1 MYLDANNLYGWAMIK
16 KLPVGKFEWI
26 HPNDYTEDLIK
37 SCDDN
42 DDYGAILEVDIEYPK
57 ELLNKHKDLAFLPER
72 RKINKTNKLITCI
85 EDKEKYVVHISA
97 LKQALNHGLVLK
109 KVHRVIQFYQ
119 EVWMKTY
126 IDMNTKLRMEAMN
139 DYKKDFV
146 KLVNNAVFGKTSEN
160 VRNHR
165 DIKIVTTNK
174 QRNKYASEPNYH
186 TTKRISENLL
196 IMEMKKTEVKMN
208 KPVYLGQEI
217 LNISK
222 TLMYQFWY
230 DYIKLKYGGKARL
243 CYMDTDSFIIYI
255 ETEDFYEDIAG
266 DVEKWFDTSNYDK
279 NDERRLPI
287 EINGKILDK
296 FKDEPGGKIMAKNA
310 ALRAKVYAYLKEDGG
325 VHKRAKGTKK
335 CAIKREIMFENYR
348 ESLFEG
354 KIISISQQRFRS
366 DHHNVYTKEV
376 NKTALSSNDAK
387 RLQTSDRI
395 TTYPYG

>member
-1 MYLDANNLYGWAMIK
+1 M
-16 KLPVGKFEWI
+16 
-26 HPNDYTEDLIK
+26 
-37 SCDDN
+37 
-42 DDYGAILEVDIEYPK
+42 
-57 ELLNKHKDLAFLPER
+57 
-72 RKINKTNKLITCI
+72 KINKCDKLVCTLYN
-85 EDKEKYVVHISA
+85 KEKYVVHISA

>member
-1 MYLDANNLYGWAMIK
+1 M
-16 KLPVGKFEWI
+16 P
-26 HPNDYTEDLIK
+26 
-37 SCDDN
+37 
-42 DDYGAILEVDIEYPK
+42 
-57 ELLNKHKDLAFLPER
+57 FLPEKM
-72 RKINKTNKLITCI
+72 KINKCDKLVCTLYN
-85 EDKEKYVVHISA
+85 KEKYVVHISA
-97 LKQALNHGLVLK
+97 LKQALDHGLVLK

-126 IDMNTKLRMEAMN
+126 INMNTKLRMEAMN
-139 DYKKDFV
+139 DFEKDFV

-174 QRNKYASEPNYH
+174 QRSKYASEPNYH

-217 LNISK
+217 SNISK
-222 TLMYQFWY
+222 TPMYQFWY
-230 DYIKLKYGGKARL
+230 DCIKLKYGDKARL
-243 CYMDTDSFIIYI
+243 CYMDTDSFIIYV

-287 EINGKILDK
+287 GINGKILGK
-296 FKDEPGGKIMAKNA
+296 FKDELGGKIMAKNA
-310 ALRAKVYAYLKEDGG
+310 ALRAKIYAYLKEDGG

-335 CAIKREIMFENYR
+335 CVIKREIMFGNYR

-354 KIISISQQRFRS
+354 KIISKLQQRFRS
-366 DHHNVYTKEV
+366 DHHNVYTK
-376 NKTALSSNDAK
+376 KLIK
-387 RLQTSDRI
+387 
-395 TTYPYG
+395 